1 MVRKGRIKEISRK
14 VLFTDE
20 SRQFR
25 IFCWDFERMREV
37 QFSEFLI
44 QSNNFQMILIN
55 RIKKIKK
62 VIRFYLKRMLWLVNN
77 IGNS

>member
-25 IFCWDFERMREV
+25 ILCWNFERIREV